1 MSKRDYRIRVM
12 IKERLGIPKNRIG
25 VTLFYGKLYVVEIRD
40 NIASKKT
47 NKVLD
52 VLGYIRDLIPN
63 LYDVTVVSNDN
74 IFHSVK
80 S

>member
-25 VTLFYGKLYVVEIRD
+25 VKLFYGKLYVVEIRD